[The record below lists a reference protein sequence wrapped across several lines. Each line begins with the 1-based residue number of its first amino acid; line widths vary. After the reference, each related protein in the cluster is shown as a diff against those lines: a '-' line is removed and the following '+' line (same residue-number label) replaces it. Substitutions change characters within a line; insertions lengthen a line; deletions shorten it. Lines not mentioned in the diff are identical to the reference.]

1 MDFQSAYKTIRPS
14 IVGIGFTD
22 FRGNCQIIGTG
33 FVVHQSGWIMSNRH
47 VFEPLLDENNH
58 IRQDASVMIFVN
70 GTPDS
75 NFVGVVGV
83 IPAKITELAIPP
95 NETEN
100 FDNGNKKYKELEPI
114 MTLSPEEPD
123 IGVCKIEIKNL
134 PPEAVPL
141 KAVKI
146 IDSNKFEEGT
156 NIGIIG
162 FPQGL
167 SISDTINS
175 ISLLQL
181 TPILQVG
188 IISALLPFPGIPN
201 PTNFILDLFINGGSS
216 GSPLFTDKGEVIGI
230 VFATRQVFNLLTIIK
245 PDGSTSDDTSIGV
258 RTTSGL
264 GLAIPSSR
272 FPKEWLSN

>member
-22 FRGNCQIIGTG
+22 FQGNCQIIGTG
-33 FVVHQSGWIMSNRH
+33 FIVHQSGWIMSNRH
-47 VFEPLLDENNH
+47 VFEPLLDENNG
-58 IRQDASVMIFVN
+58 IKPNAAVMLFVN
-70 GTPDS
+70 GIPDP

-83 IPAKITELAIPP
+83 IPAKITELALPP
-95 NETEN
+95 NGA
-100 FDNGNKKYKELEPI
+100 DNLNIESKEYKGLEPI
-114 MTLSPEEPD
+114 KTFLPEEPD
-123 IGVCKIEIKNL
+123 IGVCKIELKSL
-134 PPEAVPL
+134 PPEATPL

-146 IDSNKFEEGT
+146 IGSNEFEEGT

-167 SISDTINS
+167 
-175 ISLLQL
+175 LQL

-188 IISALLPFPGIPN
+188 IISAILPFPEIPN

-216 GSPLFTDKGEVIGI
+216 GSPLFTEKGEVIGI
-230 VFATRQVFNLLTIIK
+230 VFATRRVFNPLTITK
-245 PDGSTSDDTSIGV
+245 SDGSISDENSIGV
-258 RTTSGL
+258 WTTSGL
-264 GLAIPSSR
+264 GLALPSSR